1 MKSSIAWTAK
11 DGPKTDRLEVAGGG
25 DISSFLE
32 VHWTLKEGDTLIKH
46 QPVGVKTLARTMCSV
61 RWGGVEHWILRG
73 RHEAVCGSLSNV

>member
-61 RWGGVEHWILRG
+61 RWGESNTGFYVGVTRPFVG
-73 RHEAVCGSLSNV
+73 R

>member
-46 QPVGVKTLARTMCSV
+46 QPVGVKTLARTSV
-61 RWGGVEHWILRG
+61 RYAGGGSNTGFYVGVTRPFVG
-73 RHEAVCGSLSNV
+73 R

>member
-32 VHWTLKEGDTLIKH
+32 VPWTLKEGDTLIKH
-46 QPVGVKTLARTMCSV
+46 QPVGVKTLASDNVFGTLGRTLDFTWAS
-61 RWGGVEHWILRG
+61 RG
-73 RHEAVCGSLSNV
+73 RLRVAK